1 VHYAASKGAVNTLTI
16 GLAKEV
22 AREGVRVNAISP
34 GLIATEIH
42 ARAGRPERVEKIAA
56 VIPMERP
63 GTPDEVAAA
72 ILWIVS
78 PAASYVTGAI
88 LDVGGGR

>member
-1 VHYAASKGAVNTLTI
+1 
-16 GLAKEV
+16 
-22 AREGVRVNAISP
+22 
-34 GLIATEIH
+34 
-42 ARAGRPERVEKIAA
+42 
-56 VIPMERP
+56 MERP
-63 GTPDEVAAA
+63 GTPEEVATA